1 VGELCHRAQLY
12 DLENEPMNACEAA
25 SGTTGGPHLGRRD
38 GLFTLETRLFLPHLL
53 EIVFP
58 FLADAGRAPRK
69 LRPN

>member
-1 VGELCHRAQLY
+1 
-12 DLENEPMNACEAA
+12 
-25 SGTTGGPHLGRRD
+25 
-38 GLFTLETRLFLPHLL
+38 LETRLFLPHLL